1 MNSLDILA
9 ALVGFDTTSHKSNLP
24 CIDWIEAYL
33 ARLGVACERFP
44 DATGQKASLFATIGP
59 REREGWVLSGHTD
72 VVPVVGQHWSSD
84 PFALR
89 VADGRAHGR
98 GTTDMKGFVAC
109 CLAAVPAM
117 LAQPL
122 STPIHLAFSY
132 DEEIGCVGVV
142 DMVEQLAARGFRARG
157 CFVGEPTQFEVIV
170 GHKGKLSLRATVTG
184 FACHSSRAP
193 FGVNAVEYAARLI
206 AHIQSVGARLAREG
220 ARDADYDVPHSTFQ
234 SAVIRGGEAVNVI
247 PDLCT
252 FDFETRVI
260 GADDRAAIVAEARR
274 YAAEAL
280 EPEMRAV
287 APQTGIAFTILSDAP
302 PLDTPPDAEVV
313 AMAKRLAGR
322 NHHAKVAF
330 GTEACRFSAI
340 AGIPSV
346 VVGPGSI
353 DQAHK
358 PDEFIALAALAECDA
373 FLARLI
379 AECRASGPAEA

>member
-1 MNSLDILA
+1 MNSLDILGR
-9 ALVGFDTTSHKSNLP
+9 LVGFDTTSHKSNLA
-24 CIDWIEAYL
+24 CIDWIEAHL
-33 ARLGVACERFP
+33 ARLGVVCERFP
-44 DATGQKASLFATIGP
+44 DVTGQKASLFATIGP
-59 REREGWVLSGHTD
+59 REREGWILSGHTD
-72 VVPVVGQHWSSD
+72 VVPVTGQAWSAD

-89 VADGRAHGR
+89 VEGERAIGR

-117 LAQPL
+117 LEKPL
-122 STPIHLAFSY
+122 ATPIHLALSY

-142 DMVEQLAARGFRARG
+142 DMVTQLARRGFRARG
-157 CFVGEPTQFEVIV
+157 CFVGEPTEFDVIV

-193 FGVNAVEYAARLI
+193 YGVNAVEYAARLI
-206 AHIQSVGARLAREG
+206 AFIQSEGARLAREG
-220 ARDADYDVPHSTFQ
+220 ARDDAYDVPHSTFQ

-260 GADDRAAIVAEARR
+260 GADDRAAIVETARR
-274 YAAEAL
+274 YAAEVL

-287 APQTGIAFTILSDAP
+287 APGTGIAFAILSDAP
-302 PLDTPPDAEVV
+302 PLDTPPEAEVV
-313 AMAKRLAGR
+313 RLAKRLAGR
-322 NHHAKVAF
+322 NAHAKVAF
-330 GTEACRFSAI
+330 GTEACHFAAI
-340 AGIPSV
+340 GGVPSV

-358 PDEFIALAALAECDA
+358 PDEFIALSALAECDA

-379 AECRASGPAEA
+379 AECRA

>member
-1 MNSLDILA
+1 MNSLDILGR
-9 ALVGFDTTSHKSNLP
+9 LVSFDTTSHKSNLA

-33 ARLGVACERFP
+33 TRLGVACERFP

-59 REREGWVLSGHTD
+59 RGREGWILSGHTD
-72 VVPVVGQHWSSD
+72 VVPVTGQAWSAD

-89 VADGRAHGR
+89 VEGDRAVGR

-109 CLAAVPAM
+109 CLSAVPAM
-117 LAQPL
+117 LETPL
-122 STPIHLAFSY
+122 ATPIHLALSY

-142 DMVEQLAARGFRARG
+142 DMVTQLARRGFRARG
-157 CFVGEPTQFEVIV
+157 CFVGEPTQFDVIV

-206 AHIQSVGARLAREG
+206 AFIQQEGARLAREG
-220 ARDADYDVPHSTFQ
+220 ARDGDYDVPHSTFQ

-260 GADDRAAIVAEARR
+260 GADDRAAIVETARR
-274 YAAEAL
+274 YAADVL

-287 APQTGIAFTILSDAP
+287 APESGIDFTILSDAP
-302 PLDTPPDAEVV
+302 PLDTPPEAEVV
-313 AMAKRLAGR
+313 RLAKRLAGR
-322 NHHAKVAF
+322 NGHAKVAF
-330 GTEACRFSAI
+330 GTEACHFAAI
-340 AGIPSV
+340 GGIPSV

-379 AECRASGPAEA
+379 GECRG